1 MTIRH
6 AHFAGL
12 PTALLT
18 SLFTALAPASLVAQ
32 SADFSAKERYV
43 KSEIMIPMRDG
54 VKLFT
59 IVYAPRDQSQRY
71 PILMTRT
78 GYGIPPY
85 GPDQYASTIGPNND
99 FAREGYIVVSQDVRG
114 RFRSEG
120 EFVHHRPLEKGTGK
134 SDESTDAY
142 DTIDWLV
149 KNVPNNN
156 GRVGMWGVSWAG
168 WEVAQAMIGAHPALR
183 AASPQAPP
191 EDQFMGDDYHSNGAF
206 ELAYAFSWMAGNA
219 VQRDAPTDQ
228 PSGRFN
234 YGTPDGYDFFMRMGA
249 VANAKQLFTSTVP
262 TWESFMAHGA
272 YDDYWQSRNV
282 PKDLYHIGFPVL
294 IVGGWFD
301 DQDFYGPFRMYRS
314 IEEKN
319 QPNKTTLVVGPW
331 THGEWSRGAADSI
344 GAIKFASKT
353 GEYFRGKVELP
364 FFNYYLK
371 DKGEWS
377 MPKALVFE
385 TGKNEW
391 RSYDQW
397 PPKNTE
403 TRNLYLQNHGKLAFT
418 APQASSPPFDAYVSD
433 PWKPVPYTAQIRTSE
448 GNYYTVEDQRF
459 ARSRPDVLVYETDPL
474 AEDVTVSGPVTAML
488 EVSTT
493 GTDADWVAKLI
504 DVYPNDA
511 PGTMGGYQM
520 LLTGDILR
528 GRFRNNPSKPEP
540 MVPGKVTHLEFELG
554 DKNHTF
560 LKWHRIMVQVQSS
573 WFPMFDRNPQT
584 FVDIYRA
591 KDSDYQSATQRV
603 YHSPTQSSSI
613 RVHVLKKGPT

>member
-6 AHFAGL
+6 THFAAL
-12 PTALLT
+12 AIALVTALPPT
-18 SLFTALAPASLVAQ
+18 SLVAQ
-32 SADFSAKERYV
+32 AGDFSVKERYA

-59 IVYAPRDQSQRY
+59 IVYAPKDQSQRY

-85 GPDQYASTIGPNND
+85 GPDQYASTIGPSSD
-99 FAREGYIVVSQDVRG
+99 FAREGYIVVLQDVRG
-114 RFRSEG
+114 RFKSEG

-249 VANAKQLFTSTVP
+249 VANAKQFFTSTVP
-262 TWESFMAHGA
+262 TWELFMAHGA

-282 PKDLYHIGFPVL
+282 PKDLFHIAFPVL

-319 QPNKTTLVVGPW
+319 RPNKTSMIIGPW

-344 GAIKFASKT
+344 GAIKFGSSRT
-353 GEYFRGKVELP
+353 GEYFRQKVELP

-371 DKGEWS
+371 DKGEWN

-403 TRNLYLQNHGKLAFT
+403 TRNLYLQDHGKLAFT
-418 APQASSPPFDAYVSD
+418 PPPASSRPFDAYVSD

-448 GNYYTVEDQRF
+448 GNFYTVEDQRF
-459 ARSRPDVLVYETDPL
+459 VRSRPDLLVYETEPL
-474 AEDVTVSGPVTAML
+474 DEDVTVAGPVTAML
-488 EVSTT
+488 EASTT

-528 GRFRNNPSKPEP
+528 AKFRNNPSKPEA

-560 LKWHRIMVQVQSS
+560 LKGHRIMVQVQSS

-584 FVDIYRA
+584 FVDIYHA
-591 KDSDYQSATQRV
+591 KDSDYQSATQRI
-603 YHSPTQSSSI
+603 YHSPTQTSSI
-613 RVHVLKKGPT
+613 RVHVLRKGPT

>member
-6 AHFAGL
+6 AMLA
-12 PTALLT
+12 ALLT
-18 SLFTALAPASLVAQ
+18 TLAPISLVSQGTDVSVRA
-32 SADFSAKERYV
+32 RYT
-43 KSEIMIPMRDG
+43 KSELMIPMRDG

-59 IVYAPRDQSQRY
+59 IVYAPKDQSQRY
-71 PILMTRT
+71 PFLLTRT

-99 FAREGYIVVSQDVRG
+99 FAQEGYIIVSQDVRG

-120 EFVHHRPLEKGTGK
+120 EFVHHRPLEKGSGK

-156 GRVGMWGVSWAG
+156 GRAGMWGVSWAG
-168 WEVAQAMIGAHPALR
+168 WEVAEAMIGAHPALR

-191 EDQFMGDDYHSNGAF
+191 EDQFMGDDYHSGGAF

-219 VQRDAPTDQ
+219 VQRNAPTDQ
-228 PSGRFN
+228 PAGRFN

-249 VANAKQLFTSTVP
+249 VANATQLFTASVP
-262 TWESFMAHGA
+262 TWEIFMTHGS
-272 YDDYWQSRNV
+272 YDEYWQARNV
-282 PKDLYHIGFPVL
+282 PKDLHNITFPVL

-314 IEEKN
+314 IEENNK
-319 QPNKTTLVVGPW
+319 PNKTTMIVGPW
-331 THGEWSRGAADSI
+331 THGQWSRGAADSI

-353 GEYFRGKVELP
+353 GEYFREKVELP

-371 DKGEWS
+371 DKGEWNA
-377 MPKALVFE
+377 PKALVFE
-385 TGKNEW
+385 TGTNVW

-403 TRNLYLQNHGKLAFT
+403 TRNLYLQDRGRLAFT
-418 APQASSPPFDAYVSD
+418 PPAAGSPKPFDSYVSD
-433 PWKPVPYTAQIRTSE
+433 PWKPVPYTAQIRTTE
-448 GNYYTVEDQRF
+448 GNLYTIEDQRF
-459 ARSRPDVLVYETDPL
+459 ARSRPDVLVYQTEPL
-474 AEDVTVSGPVTAML
+474 VDDVTISGPVTAVL
-488 EVSTT
+488 DVSTT

-511 PGTMGGYQM
+511 PGTMGGYEM

-528 GRFRNNPSKPEP
+528 GKFRKSMSKPEA
-540 MVPGKVTHLEFELG
+540 MVPNQVSHLEFELG

-560 LKWHRIMVQVQSS
+560 LRGHRIMVQVQSS
-573 WFPMFDRNPQT
+573 WFPMFDRNPQA
-584 FVDIYRA
+584 FVDIYHA
-591 KDSDYQSATQRV
+591 KDADYRAATQRV
-603 YHSPTQSSSI
+603 YRSPTQSSHL
-613 RVHVLKKGPT
+613 RVNVLKKPAN